1 MWPCEFPEKDT
12 GSPQVRHTGH
22 SPLAL
27 PVGDD
32 HTGSVCP
39 LFPFEEEGHPATH
52 TTVEARQA
60 SPWQVTL
67 WAGSWGPS
75 QMRGPGP
82 LRHGKAELAQSRDL
96 KMEKNERQ
104 RKVGSFHRGL
114 RSRKGHA
121 QEGATQD
128 PAPREAPIGKGT
140 WESGQAK
147 DLGGE
152 TPRGQ
157 LRASNP
163 NALDHEE
170 GAWWAEQG

>member
-1 MWPCEFPEKDT
+1 MEKD
-12 GSPQVRHTGH
+12 
-22 SPLAL
+22 
-27 PVGDD
+27 
-32 HTGSVCP
+32 
-39 LFPFEEEGHPATH
+39 
-52 TTVEARQA
+52 
-60 SPWQVTL
+60 
-67 WAGSWGPS
+67 
-75 QMRGPGP
+75 
-82 LRHGKAELAQSRDL
+82 
-96 KMEKNERQ
+96 ERR
-104 RKVGSFHRGL
+104 RKVESFHRGL
-114 RSRKGHA
+114 QSCKGHA

-157 LRASNP
+157 LRAPNP